1 MICLKLNNNNQ
12 AAVFKFVWLFVFLS
26 IIQDNFTMN
35 QEAIKYPF
43 TVTKS
48 IECRKIREKP

>member
-26 IIQDNFTMN
+26 IIQDNSRMN

-43 TVTKS
+43 TATNY
-48 IECRKIREKP
+48 